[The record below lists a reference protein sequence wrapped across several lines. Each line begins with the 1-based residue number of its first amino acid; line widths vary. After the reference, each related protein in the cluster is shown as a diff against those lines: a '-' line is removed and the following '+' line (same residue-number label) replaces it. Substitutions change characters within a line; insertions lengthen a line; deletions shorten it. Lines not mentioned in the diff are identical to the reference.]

1 MEKRLEMHQ
10 VTPVNE
16 SSHIGQVRREIQS
29 LAMRIRASEDVCAR
43 AALVATELSTNL
55 LKHCSSGGQIL
66 YRAIREETG
75 SFHSIEILSLDNG
88 RGIPNISKAFSDGFS
103 TAGSPG
109 NGLGAIQR
117 MSDSMEIFSADQH
130 GTVISTQIRPRLS
143 SKKIPAPRIRS
154 ICVPLEGYDVSGD
167 YVVVVTKGSK
177 THIMV
182 ADGLG
187 HGPEAAE
194 ASHRAATAF
203 RKNVT
208 CELPDMMMQIHTAL
222 NMSRGAAVALA
233 NYDSGTRILKY
244 VAVGNIDSRI
254 CTATDCRGCGTQNG
268 TAGVRMPALSEFE
281 YAIPPG
287 AVLVMHSDGL
297 SSRWTFNNY
306 PGLSMQTP
314 GVIAGLLFRDFARKR
329 DDATILVLA
338 T

>member
-1 MEKRLEMHQ
+1 MHQ

-16 SSHIGQVRREIQS
+16 SSHVGQVRREIQG
-29 LAMRIRASEDVCAR
+29 LASRMCASEDVRAR

-55 LKHCSSGGQIL
+55 LKHSASGGQIL
-66 YRAIREETG
+66 FRALTEEVGT
-75 SFHSIEILSLDNG
+75 FTSIEILSIDKG

-117 MSDSMEIFSADQH
+117 MSDSIEIFSADKH
-130 GTVISTQIRPRLS
+130 GTVISTQIRPRSS
-143 SKKIPAPRIRS
+143 SKKLAPPRVRS
-154 ICVPLEGYDVSGD
+154 ICVPLEGYEISGD
-167 YVVVVTKGSK
+167 YVVVVTKGSNV
-177 THIMV
+177 HIMV

-194 ASHRAATAF
+194 ASQRAATVF

-208 CELPDMMMQIHTAL
+208 CALPEMMRQIHDAL
-222 NMSRGAAVALA
+222 KLTRGAAVALA
-233 NYDSGTRILKY
+233 NFDAATRILKY
-244 VAVGNIDSRI
+244 VGVGNIDSRI
-254 CTATDCRGCGTQNG
+254 CTENDSRGCGTLNG
-268 TAGVRMPALSEFE
+268 TAGIRMPTLVEFE
-281 YAIPPG
+281 YSIPPG
-287 AVLVMHSDGL
+287 AVFVMHSDGL
-297 SSRWTFNNY
+297 SSRWTFNEY

-329 DDATILVLA
+329 DDATVLVLA